1 LKRRRRRILAACLTL
16 LALAVLGAGFFVATL
31 LFLPPEFGSGREPRE
46 VAFEIERGE
55 LLDSIA
61 ARLHEA
67 GLIRNPLALKLASFL
82 SGGGSGIKAGVHR
95 LRSDMNAW
103 NLMRALQ
110 ASPQAEFTR
119 LVLPEGWDSFEI
131 ARRVEEAGIATAD
144 EFRRAVADPGQI
156 SDLAPQAASLEGYL
170 FPDTYHVPTDAGAGA
185 EELAAMMVRRFRGM
199 LDDELLADLEAS
211 GLSPHEGVILASLIA
226 REAGNFEEM
235 PLISSVFHN
244 RLRLGMKL
252 DCDPT
257 IIYALKL
264 EYRWDGDIRWADK
277 ELDSPYNTY
286 LHGGLPPGPIGNPG
300 AEALR
305 AAARPADTDYLYFVA
320 MSPTESHF
328 SRTLREHN
336 RAVRRYVIER

>member
-1 LKRRRRRILAACLTL
+1 MKRRRRRILAACLAL

-31 LFLPPEFGSGREPRE
+31 LFLPPEFGGEPRE
-46 VAFEIERGE
+46 LAFEIERGE

-67 GLIRNPLALKLASFL
+67 GLIRDPLALKLASFI
-82 SGGGSGIKAGVHR
+82 GGGGTGIKAGVHS

-103 NLMRALQ
+103 DLMRALQ

-119 LVLPEGWDSFEI
+119 LVIPEGWDLFEI
-131 ARRVEEAGIATAD
+131 ARRVEEAGIATAV
-144 EFRRAVADPGQI
+144 EFRRAVADPGPI
-156 SDLAPQAASLEGYL
+156 SDLASRAVSLEGYL
-170 FPDTYHVPTDAGAGA
+170 FPDTYHVPTDAGA
-185 EELAAMMVRRFRGM
+185 EEVAAMMVRRFRDM
-199 LDDELLADLEAS
+199 LDEDLLADLEAS

-226 REAGNFEEM
+226 REAGNFQEM

-257 IIYALKL
+257 IIYAIKL
-264 EYRWDGDIRWADK
+264 DGRWDGDIRWADK

-286 LHGGLPPGPIGNPG
+286 VHGGLPPGPIGNPG

-328 SRTLREHN
+328 SRTLSEHN
-336 RAVRRYVIER
+336 RAVRRYVIEN

>member
-1 LKRRRRRILAACLTL
+1 MRRRRRRILAAGLAL
-16 LALAVLGAGFFVATL
+16 LALAVLAGGCLVATL
-31 LFLPPEFGSGREPRE
+31 LFLPPEFGIEGEPLE

-55 LLDSIA
+55 LLGSIA

-67 GLIRNPLALKLASFL
+67 GLIRDPLALKLASFL
-82 SGGGSGIKAGVHR
+82 GGSGSGIKAGVHR
-95 LRSDMNAW
+95 LRRDMNAW
-103 NLMRALQ
+103 DLMRALRD
-110 ASPQAEFTR
+110 SPQAEFTR

-131 ARRVEEAGIATAD
+131 ARRIEEAGIAAAG

-170 FPDTYHVPTDAGAGA
+170 FPDTYHVPTDAGPQ
-185 EELAAMMVRRFRGM
+185 ELAAMMVRRFRVM
-199 LDDELLADLEAS
+199 LNGELLADLEAA

-264 EYRWDGDIRWADK
+264 EGRWDGDIRWADK

-286 LHGGLPPGPIGNPG
+286 ISGGLPPGPIGNPG

-320 MSPTESHF
+320 KSPTESHF

-336 RAVRRYVIER
+336 RAVRRYVLER